1 LKRKVSN
8 GTWTTHF
15 LVLEVPLGGHNIGSD
30 EKTIV
35 VLKTFGRVGTG
46 KVNHEDRLLE
56 LMKMAERLKA
66 VLV

>member
-1 LKRKVSN
+1 
-8 GTWTTHF
+8 
-15 LVLEVPLGGHNIGSD
+15 LVLEVPLGGPNIGSD

-35 VLKTFGRVGTG
+35 VLKTFRRVGTG